1 MHYRKGRQAP
11 RTAVNILVD
20 AHGNANSMEANFFT
34 NNVQLSFV
42 LTMVNFA
49 LAYEIFVIFGL
60 ECPNGDRSVI
70 DLQADSHASM
80 QGGTSLVLPRYLC
93 IDFPKHGLRSVQIL
107 CACTF
112 LQGSLSWRKG
122 AKAEKN
128 IATNVLVVV
137 TVEKPSQIR
146 KRLRIRLATLIIM
159 KQVIIT
165 CCFAIQGVC
174 PFSQLRLGSVLL
186 RT

>member
-1 MHYRKGRQAP
+1 MRNFGGSK
-11 RTAVNILVD
+11 
-20 AHGNANSMEANFFT
+20 FFT

-42 LTMVNFA
+42 LTMLNLAFAYDRHFYENFVLDKA
-49 LAYEIFVIFGL
+49 HLTCNNSIKFGL

-70 DLQADSHASM
+70 DLKADSHASM

-93 IDFPKHGLRSVQIL
+93 IDFPEHGLRSVQIL
-107 CACTF
+107 FACAF

-128 IATNVLVVV
+128 IATNAHVLVII
-137 TVEKPSQIR
+137 TVAKPSQIG
-146 KRLRIRLATLIIM
+146 KRLCIRLATLTIV
-159 KQVIIT
+159 KQFIVT
-165 CCFAIQGVC
+165 CCFAIQGLC
-174 PFSQLRLGSVLL
+174 PFSQLRLVSVLL